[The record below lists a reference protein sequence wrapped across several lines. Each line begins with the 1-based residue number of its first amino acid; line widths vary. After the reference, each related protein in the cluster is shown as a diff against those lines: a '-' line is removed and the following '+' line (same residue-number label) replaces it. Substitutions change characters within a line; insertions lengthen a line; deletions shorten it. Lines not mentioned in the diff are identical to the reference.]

1 MSLFSSIEAI
11 RPDAPVVEISKISTL
26 NTISEIKVNPSSGCF
41 TYAEPALENRF
52 IIWRAMGTDLY
63 LEERSFEENLK
74 SASVCFRFKNE
85 IILPGTLIVES
96 DCKVL
101 VLVATTSC
109 VHRVGLTSPNEFDLG
124 CSVFASVGEQF
135 VNHPSNWYVYNASG
149 TPHLSA
155 CMLNAE
161 KEALFGL
168 ADEDG
173 SILLVT
179 LCPYGADGAPAQDVL
194 RHGSRLRRILVGLL
208 HGVGSAGVEGGG
220 QLGSSS
226 MVDLS
231 ALYSSETSDVVL
243 CSLSY
248 DCQLR
253 LWSCSRK
260 SVIHTVDMR
269 QCLRQF
275 SHDDQPDWQCVC
287 KWRLKCTAIERT
299 WVVVLY
305 LCIKGV
311 DRFFVF
317 VPSITTHHQVQLVRC
332 IDFPAF
338 DLEVVDF
345 CVNDFRFIA
354 LYLQKQRLVL
364 KWKEICL
371 QEYEHGP
378 WVDCEDGDVY
388 LSGGAVSA
396 SQLMGKIFHNPLL
409 AYQSVERALR
419 ISCGD
424 AYTRP
429 GDFASL
435 RSKLFDYLEDNGV
448 AVRVGGAGKWKESAT
463 LESTLRTVW
472 NSCVQYH
479 NAAMRPIGLVYLRSC
494 RMLAVVTT
502 DRLLFQ
508 RDTAPLVLG
517 FVPQFTY
524 DDHRPAADCFS
535 LIHRLIG
542 AGEEQFFAG
551 VEAAKTTPWQ
561 LINDELSRV
570 VQDASA
576 NSLWQS
582 FHRAMLL
589 DEVVLFQALQ
599 VLAGHLDPTV
609 SPNGGTPSKQ
619 PASSFK
625 LSSYGASVTAAYFA
639 STVGESAL
647 LCRAALFLMASWCY
661 FRPESKLPSSTWTTM
676 HSELVPKLSLLC
688 QCYVLLKHIGSKT
701 IGEHC
706 RSDWLLVADLLRK
719 LTASSRVANLKI
731 KTRTGEGDSH
741 HFGKFVVDLYVHVLK
756 MFWPTG
762 GIGGGGCLQL
772 LDFLLENRMYADVRR
787 LVERVNRMPSTAVV
801 KALRIYYDAMACLRM
816 KEPQQAYEKFL
827 TAFIGL
833 VDNFNSVQG
842 RLGFDKES
850 FFMHT
855 AALFDKA
862 GFGEQAIQLC
872 LDHLR
877 LLETEPPDL
886 WHMLCRLYCN
896 SGQYAEAVQA
906 VVKIQHQPT
915 LEDSL
920 TNLVRRVVDRGLG
933 SELCNCNFGQAEQTF
948 VGILEKMARE
958 NKPTD
963 DTYYDMLFAHLNF
976 KMKYRTAAHC
986 MYEKAKRLEAEPASA
1001 STLNSQSAALYLAA
1015 TALNFARPQFRYL
1028 YFNQQPITLQQ
1039 LRAEALLV
1047 EGFLRV
1053 DNGKLQRRPTVD
1065 YTFEQLL
1072 RKGHLELAENLCKAY
1087 QLPMEKVA
1095 SVMALNTAWDRLKQL
1110 IDRHAHKPELYHAAC
1125 ASLLNSRRLVPAWLI
1140 DQYKETEPVGAMVL
1154 FLEHGEL
1161 EAAVQCASKL
1171 LRDRAQ
1177 EQQPLLPVL
1186 ELDNLYV
1193 VLEKSANLNLLETL
1207 IAELQRY
1214 SDTVL
1219 SQRQ

>member
-11 RPDAPVVEISKISTL
+11 RSDAPVVEISKISTL

-41 TYAEPALENRF
+41 VYDDPALANRF
-52 IIWRAMGTDLY
+52 IIWRAIGADLY
-63 LEERSFEENLK
+63 LEERSFGVNLK

-85 IILPGTLIVES
+85 IILPGTLIVEADS
-96 DCKVL
+96 KVL

-109 VHRVGLTSPNEFDLG
+109 VHRVGLTAPNEFDFG
-124 CSVFASVGEQF
+124 CSVFTSIGEQF
-135 VNHPSNWYVYNASG
+135 VNHPSNWYVYNAIG
-149 TPHLSA
+149 TPHLA
-155 CMLNAE
+155 TCMLNAE
-161 KEALFGL
+161 KEALFGI
-168 ADEDG
+168 ADVDG

-179 LCPYGADGAPAQDVL
+179 LCRYGADGPPTQDVL
-194 RHGSRLRRILVGLL
+194 RHSSRLRRILVGLF
-208 HGVGSAGVEGGG
+208 HGVGGSNAADGGG
-220 QLGSSS
+220 QFGSSS
-226 MVDLS
+226 VVDLS
-231 ALYSSETSDVVL
+231 AFYSNETSDVVL

-253 LWSCSRK
+253 LWSCGRK
-260 SVIHTVDMR
+260 SVIHSFDMR

-275 SHDDQPDWQCVC
+275 SVDDEPDWQCVC
-287 KWRLKCTAIERT
+287 KWRLKCTKIERT
-299 WVVVLY
+299 WVVVFY
-305 LCIKGV
+305 LSIKGV

-317 VPSITTHHQVQLVRC
+317 VPSITTHQARLVRC
-332 IDFPAF
+332 IDFPGF

-345 CVNDFRFIA
+345 CVNDFRFVA
-354 LYLQKQRLVL
+354 LYMQKQRLVL
-364 KWKEICL
+364 KWKEVCL

-388 LSGGAVSA
+388 LSTGAVSA

-409 AYQSVERALR
+409 SYRSVERALK

-424 AYTRP
+424 AYTPP

-448 AVRVGGAGKWKESAT
+448 AVRLGAGKWKESPT
-463 LESTLRTVW
+463 LESILRTVW
-472 NSCVQYH
+472 TSCVQYH
-479 NAAMRPIGLVYLRSC
+479 NAAMKPIGLVYLRNC

-517 FVPQFTY
+517 FVPQFKY

-535 LIHRLIG
+535 LIGRLVG
-542 AGEEQFFAG
+542 AGDEQFFAA

-561 LINDELSRV
+561 LVNDELSRV
-570 VQDASA
+570 VQDAGA
-576 NSLWQS
+576 NGLWQN
-582 FHRAMLL
+582 FHRTMLM
-589 DEVVLFQALQ
+589 DEVALFEALQ

-609 SPNGGTPSKQ
+609 SPNGTPSKLT
-619 PASSFK
+619 SFE

-639 STVGESAL
+639 STVGDGAL
-647 LCRAALFLMASWCY
+647 LCRQALFLMASWCY
-661 FRPESKLPSSTWTTM
+661 FRPESKLPSSNWTTI

-688 QCYVLLKHIGSKT
+688 QCYVLLKQIGSMT
-701 IGEHC
+701 MGERC
-706 RSDWLLVADLLRK
+706 RSDWLLVADFLRK
-719 LTASSRVANLKI
+719 FTGPGRAGNLKI
-731 KTRTGEGDSH
+731 KTGDVDFH
-741 HFGKFVVDLYVHVLK
+741 HFGKFVVDLYVHLLK
-756 MFWPTG
+756 MFWPSG
-762 GIGGGGCLQL
+762 GSGCLQL
-772 LDFLLENRMYADVRR
+772 VDYLLENRMYADVRR
-787 LVERVNRMPSTAVV
+787 LVERANRMPTSTAAV
-801 KALRIYYDAMACLRM
+801 KALRIYYEAVACLRA

-833 VDNFNSVQG
+833 ADNFHSVQG

-850 FFMHT
+850 FFTNT

-877 LLETEPPDL
+877 LLETDSPAL
-886 WHMLCRLYCN
+886 WHMLCRLYCA
-896 SGQYAEAVQA
+896 SDRYAEAVDA
-906 VVKIQHQPT
+906 AVKIQHQPT

-933 SELCNCNFGQAEQTF
+933 SELCNCNFGPAEQTF
-948 VGILEKMARE
+948 VGLLEKMARA

-963 DTYYDMLFAHLNF
+963 DTYYDMLFGHLTF

-986 MYEKAKRLEAEPASA
+986 MYEKAKRLEADPAA
-1001 STLNSQSAALYLAA
+1001 TTLDAQSAALYLAA

-1028 YFNQQPITLQQ
+1028 YFDKQSITLRQ

-1047 EGFLRV
+1047 ECALQV
-1053 DNGKLQRRPTVD
+1053 ANDNLHCRPTNPDRTVD
-1065 YTFEQLL
+1065 QLL
-1072 RKGHLELAENLCKAY
+1072 QKGHLDLAEKLCKAY
-1087 QLPMEKVA
+1087 ELPMEKVA
-1095 SVMALNTAWDRLKQL
+1095 SVVALNGAWDRLKQL
-1110 IDRHAHKPELYHAAC
+1110 VDRHDHKPELYNAAC
-1125 ASLLNSRRLVPAWLI
+1125 KSLLNRKRPVPAWLV

-1154 FLEHGEL
+1154 FLEYGEL

-1177 EQQPLLPVL
+1177 ELQPILPIL

-1193 VLEKSANLNLLETL
+1193 ILERTGNLNLLETL
-1207 IAELQRY
+1207 IGELERY
-1214 SDTVL
+1214 SDTLL
-1219 SQRQ
+1219 SQPQ